1 MREFDFLE
9 PTSVDEASRM
19 LADLGDEA
27 RVIAGGTALM
37 LGMRQRML
45 APTHLVSMANIARL
59 RGIDRDDQGGL
70 RIGALTR
77 HADVARSQ
85 LIQQTVPVL
94 AYMAARVA
102 NPQVRNQGTLGGN
115 LCYADPSTDPP
126 GCLMALGAQVVLGG
140 ARGERV
146 LSMEEFL
153 VDYYVTALEPDEILL
168 EIRVPAMA
176 SDAVGRY
183 SRYLRTAA
191 EHRPLVNVAL
201 VARRDGAVGGRRR
214 YPDSVAAAPGGS
226 AVARADRDARAR
238 RSGCRRCRAGHRP
251 RDRFARKCR
260 VSARD
265 GAGCGATHCRRTVR
279 AEIGRKLG
287 YLITRIRRLARRGR
301 VF

>member
-45 APTHLVSMANIARL
+45 APTHLISMANIARL
-59 RGIDRDDQGGL
+59 RGIDRGDQGGL

-201 VARRDGAVGGRRR
+201 VARRDGAVCQEARLAVGAATPIPSRLPRAEALLRGQTVT
-214 YPDSVAAAPGGS
+214 PELAAQVADAVAQDIDPVTDLRGS
-226 AVARADRDARAR
+226 AEFRREMVRVVAQ
-238 RSGCRRCRAGHRP
+238 
-251 RDRFARKCR
+251 
-260 VSARD
+260 
-265 GAGCGATHCRRTVR
+265 RTVG
-279 AEIGRKLG
+279 ELFELKLDESSA
-287 YLITRIRRLARRGR
+287 I
-301 VF
+301 